1 MPMTEWLK
9 TPLIIIVALALVSA
23 IGGGIWKIATW
34 KANVDSDRST
44 FKSTLESFMKE
55 IRDDIKGILSR
66 LPPPRLV
73 KTNSPLSLSDFG
85 KKVAKDMDAYK
96 WAAELAPSLIDE
108 VKGMAPFQIDEF
120 AAKYSQS
127 RLTDYWE
134 GVVAATA
141 YDTGLS
147 RDDIRVALH
156 ITLRD
161 ELLSLIEQ

>member
-1 MPMTEWLK
+1 MTEWLK
-9 TPLIIIVALALVSA
+9 TTLIIIVALALVSA

-55 IRDDIKGILSR
+55 IRDDIKGMLSR
-66 LPPPRLV
+66 LPPPSLV

-161 ELLSLIEQ
+161 QLLSLIEQ